1 MKTQGNQKLN
11 KNNFKK
17 YLQKKK
23 KRNIF
28 SGYDCFNLK
37 GWLQT
42 KKQKNIVTPLP
53 KFLWWISINSER
65 KIQTAKPHIQD
76 HPKSGPTLYQA

>member
-42 KKQKNIVTPLP
+42 KKQKNIVTPLL
-53 KFLWWISINSER
+53 KFL
-65 KIQTAKPHIQD
+65 
-76 HPKSGPTLYQA
+76 